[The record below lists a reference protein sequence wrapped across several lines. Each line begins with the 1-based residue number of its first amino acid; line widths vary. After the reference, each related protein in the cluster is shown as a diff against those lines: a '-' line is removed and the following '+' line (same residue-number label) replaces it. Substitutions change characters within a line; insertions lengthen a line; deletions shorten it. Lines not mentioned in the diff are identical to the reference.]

1 MRTSTIAAAAV
12 AATGAMAKPRYLM
25 YFDSY
30 VLLLQSLLVMILE
43 DTCTYTLLDGT
54 RQICLITL

>member
-1 MRTSTIAAAAV
+1 MRTSTLAAATV

-30 VLLLQSLLVMILE
+30 VLRLQSFPLMTLE
-43 DTCTYTLLDGT
+43 DTYSLIDGT

>member
-1 MRTSTIAAAAV
+1 MRTSTLAAATV

-30 VLLLQSLLVMILE
+30 VLLLQSFPLMALE
-43 DTCTYTLLDGT
+43 NIYTLIDGT
-54 RQICLITL
+54 RQICRTTL